1 MNRRNLVLALAGAI
15 AASRPLRAEH
25 KAIPIVGFLGI
36 ASPTNFADALSA
48 FRDGL
53 RGQGYVEDRNVAIQY
68 RWAAGDAAK
77 LPVLAAELVR
87 MQVEVIATSGG
98 PLPTRAAL
106 AATKTIPIVS
116 SSAAVFIRSFA
127 RPGAN
132 VTGVGNQTLQL
143 LPKRLELLHNTVPAA
158 KLIGY
163 LLNPADA
170 DAGGAFKEV
179 KAAAGELGIRLV
191 TAEARGEADFER
203 AFIEMTKA
211 GAGALLPAAS
221 PVFFARHRALVALAA
236 QYKLPAIYEWREEA
250 VDGGLMAY
258 GDSLSALYRRVG
270 DYVGRILKGAK
281 PADLPVEQPGV
292 IRLVVNLKTAKALG
306 LAIPPSILARAD
318 EVIE

>member
-1 MNRRNLVLALAGAI
+1 MNRRDLVIALAGVI
-15 AASRPLRAEH
+15 AATRPLRAEE
-25 KAIPIVGFLGI
+25 KPTPVVGFLGI
-36 ASPTNFADALSA
+36 ASPAAFSDAIAA
-48 FRDGL
+48 FREGL
-53 RGQGYVEDRNVAIQY
+53 RGQGYVEDGNVAVQY

-87 MQVEVIATSGG
+87 MQVDVIATSGG

-106 AATKTIPIVS
+106 AATKTIAIVS
-116 SSAAVFIRSFA
+116 SSAALFIRSFA

-132 VTGVGNQTLQL
+132 VTGVGNLTTELM
-143 LPKRLELLHNTVPAA
+143 PKRLGLLHNTVPAA

-170 DAGGAFKEV
+170 NASGAFKEV
-179 KAAAGELGIRLV
+179 KAAAGKLGVRLA

-203 AFIEMTKA
+203 AFAAMTKA

-258 GDSLSALYRRVG
+258 GDSLLALYRRVG

-292 IRLVVNLKTAKALG
+292 IRLVVNLKTANALK
-306 LAIPPSILARAD
+306 LSVPPSILARAD